1 MKRKHLKWALVII
14 WAIVIFM
21 FSNQTGDVSNNNNK
35 FVVDLFNLIGLNLDT
50 YFGGMVD
57 FIIRKLAHFIEYF
70 IFYYLIYNALIENQ
84 SHRSALL
91 NSIIIVFIYACSDE
105 IHQAF
110 IPGRGPGIRDVLVD
124 TGGGLLCM
132 FLRILWK
139 K

>member
-84 SHRSALL
+84 SHRSSLL
-91 NSIIIVFIYACSDE
+91 HSIIIVFFYACLDE

-110 IPGRGPGIRDVLVD
+110 IPGRGPRIWDVFLD

-132 FLRILWK
+132 LLRILWK

>member
-1 MKRKHLKWALVII
+1 MKRKHLKWILVIL
-14 WAIVIFM
+14 WAIVIFI

-35 FVVDLFNLIGLNLDT
+35 FVVDLFNLIGLNLDS

-70 IFYYLIYNALIENQ
+70 IFYYLIYNALIESQ

-91 NSIIIVFIYACSDE
+91 NSIIIVVIYACSDE
-105 IHQAF
+105 MHQAF
-110 IPGRGPGIRDVLVD
+110 IPGRGPAIRDVLVD

-132 FLRILWK
+132 LLRVLWK